1 MNAIMIINPYASAY
15 IFVMKE
21 ENYSRVLID
30 KCISI
35 TISLF
40 AEKIIFNKMFQ
51 LILNTKE

>member
-30 KCISI
+30 KCIAI

-40 AEKIIFNKMFQ
+40 AEKIIFNKMLQ
-51 LILNTKE
+51 RILNTRE